1 MAQKRVKNYDYIKRS
16 DISVLKATVDGKVLN
31 VDPKKILSGTYVA
44 GKVTPTAKKLR
55 VAKIDPFKLK
65 EKIFSKAKEVM
76 GNEYETEYEKFVL
89 AKDLKA
95 FIECGLT
102 EEMIMAFY
110 LGFKAVVTV
119 TTQGEYADYGDSG
132 GIFGYRTDGG
142 YIERAIERAIYNCEN
157 KCFEI
162 GFKYPDFNWKKAGM
176 KISKTEVVETP
187 EYEFMG
193 KKVQDI
199 LKIETFTVKK
209 TFKVLAVKSVGR
221 KENGKLVSSSSYG
234 TPEERDPKKPL
245 ELNGGYLAIVSRN
258 AKDLFALAIKL
269 LTQENSYTKDF
280 DWLIQTKTKGA
291 QTLNE
296 SGVKYAKGGKLLSL
310 SDNELRDLRDENE
323 SEEHHLLE
331 AIDNEDD
338 RNTKTHYQRQHS
350 QNKILYYKLKREFER
365 RGLDMYA
372 KGGVVMPVQNLT
384 SKYSYLKRDLSSI
397 KGDVEVRIEKRN
409 LKGLSGSQDPF
420 DMVIYQKGKKI
431 AYFGTHPSQSGA
443 EKMLKNLKG
452 ETYAEGGEIEIEFE
466 HKGNKHKHTFTPE
479 EEDWWTNFESNGNSY
494 DVHYDEDYGTISVY
508 EYSDKGTD
516 YANTVYSK
524 KIMVKGGDIQGYA
537 EGGEVRVLKD
547 IDGTYHKDYPKK
559 GDILIVR
566 DLNRDINYWE
576 TEDDKVPE
584 SVTAWYKGRGN
595 EYMLGEEVEFI
606 DNGKLASTY
615 FAEGG
620 RIETLT
626 RLNGNRQEYTLPLP
640 KISILTSKIND
651 TALTWIDNNTGL
663 KFRKTAWAYE
673 AQPKT
678 SAQIVKLLTMSGTP
692 LIQFQNNATNKNVL
706 YMKYY
711 RDDFLH
717 YKKGGGVNKANV
729 GGYIAVAE
737 KAKGLAPK
745 SFDAIDT
752 KVANKV
758 SKKTFSER
766 MSETGSEEYDR
777 DAYQANTEFAKGG
790 LLEHGLQMG
799 DTIIGYGLGDG
810 TVVVENGNMGK
821 ATVNL
826 NTGERYSH
834 KSMEKGGGVE
844 VFKEYPHYAE
854 NGYRDKAEL
863 RKELEYLIQSIYDR
877 KKYINQSKAYS
888 KRAYNQR
895 GNSRNNF
902 NREAIERSAAY
913 WDNERSEENEALR
926 RARSNYEDAFG
937 EKKYIPFFE
946 RYAKGGSLGDAEYV
960 PQYEVLKV
968 KLKNG
973 KVIENSYNNQIYSG
987 LRIGEAINE
996 QEEMEAMGQMRLF
1009 QKGGRMPEYATYIS
1023 ARDID
1028 TVYFGD
1034 EDDPKE
1040 VRGSELKNG
1049 IWYDNESGARL
1060 VAFAKSKGYL
1070 K

>member
-76 GNEYETEYEKFVL
+76 GNEYEAEYEKFVL

-187 EYEFMG
+187 EYDFMG
-193 KKVQDI
+193 KKVQNI

-221 KENGKLVSSSSYG
+221 KENGELVSSSSYG

-258 AKDLFALAIKL
+258 AKDLFALATKL

-280 DWLIQTKTKGA
+280 DWLIQTKTSGA

-296 SGVKYAKGGKLLSL
+296 SGVKYAKGG
-310 SDNELRDLRDENE
+310 
-323 SEEHHLLE
+323 
-331 AIDNEDD
+331 
-338 RNTKTHYQRQHS
+338 
-350 QNKILYYKLKREFER
+350 
-365 RGLDMYA
+365 
-372 KGGVVMPVQNLT
+372 VVMPVQNLT
-384 SKYSYLKRDLSSI
+384 NKYSYLKRDLSSI

-452 ETYAEGGEIEIEFE
+452 ETYAEGGTIIK
-466 HKGNKHKHTFTPE
+466 KGNRVRVVNTQYDGKEGLVVSNDLH
-479 EEDWWTNFESNGNSY
+479 NGNY
-494 DVHYDEDYGTISVY
+494 QVQIDG
-508 EYSDKGTD
+508 K
-516 YANTVYSK
+516 
-524 KIMVKGGDIQGYA
+524 VKGFPFENLMLLSRETYA

-640 KISILTSKIND
+640 KIVVLSRNIND
-651 TALTWIDNNTGL
+651 VALDWIKKNTGL
-663 KFRKTAWAYE
+663 NLKKTAWAYE

-706 YMKYY
+706 FMKYY
-711 RDDFLH
+711 RDDFLQ
-717 YKKGGGVNKANV
+717 YKKGGEVEKANM
-729 GGYIAVAE
+729 GGVMA
-737 KAKGLAPK
+737 AKELAPK
-745 SFDAIDT
+745 TFDSIDT
-752 KVANKV
+752 KMANRVQRK
-758 SKKTFSER
+758 SFMESMSDTGNETLDAEQAER
-766 MSETGSEEYDR
+766 TSRYK
-777 DAYQANTEFAKGG
+777 ANTEFAKGG

-854 NGYRDKAEL
+854 NGYRVKAEL

-913 WDNERSEENEALR
+913 WDNERAEENEALR

-960 PQYEVLKV
+960 PQHQLLKV

-973 KVIENSYNNQIYSG
+973 KVIENSYNNPIYSG

>member
-1 MAQKRVKNYDYIKRS
+1 MAQKRVKKYDYIKRS

-44 GKVTPTAKKLR
+44 GKITPTAKKLR

-65 EKIFSKAKEVM
+65 EKIIAKAKEVM
-76 GNEYETEYEKFVL
+76 ELKDVQEVEPFVL

-110 LGFKAVVTV
+110 LGFKAVVEV
-119 TTQGEYADYGDSG
+119 MAQGEYADYGDSG

-157 KCFEI
+157 KCFEL

-176 KISKTEVVETP
+176 KVSKTEVVTTP

-193 KKVQDI
+193 KNRKDVLKV
-199 LKIETFTVKK
+199 ETFKVK
-209 TFKVLAVKSVGR
+209 TNFTVLAVKN
-221 KENGKLVSSSSYG
+221 EATLMEGKVAVV
-234 TPEERDPKKPL
+234 DPKVPL
-245 ELNGGYLAIVSRN
+245 ELNGGYLALVSRN
-258 AKDLFALAIKL
+258 AKDLFALAKKL
-269 LTQENSYTKDF
+269 LGQSESYVKDF
-280 DWLIQTKTKGA
+280 DWLIQTKTDGA
-291 QTLNE
+291 KSLND
-296 SGVKYAKGGKLLSL
+296 SGVKYAKGGF
-310 SDNELRDLRDENE
+310 
-323 SEEHHLLE
+323 
-331 AIDNEDD
+331 I
-338 RNTKTHYQRQHS
+338 
-350 QNKILYYKLKREFER
+350 
-365 RGLDMYA
+365 
-372 KGGVVMPVQNLT
+372 MPVENLT
-384 SKYSYLKRDLSSI
+384 NKYSYLKRDLSNI

-420 DMVIYQKGKKI
+420 DMIIYQKNKKI
-431 AYFGTHPSQSGA
+431 ATFGTHPSQKGA

-452 ETYAEGGEIEIEFE
+452 GST
-466 HKGNKHKHTFTPE
+466 
-479 EEDWWTNFESNGNSY
+479 
-494 DVHYDEDYGTISVY
+494 
-508 EYSDKGTD
+508 
-516 YANTVYSK
+516 YSK
-524 KIMVKGGDIQGYA
+524 
-537 EGGEVRVLKD
+537 GGEVRVLKD

-566 DLNRDINYWE
+566 DLERDINYWE
-576 TEDDKVPE
+576 TEDEKKPE

-620 RIETLT
+620 EIEYNYFEVENDKNGETITTYARTNVASPNIPNAKKISKQEYEKNIYAEGGRIETLT

-640 KISILTSKIND
+640 KIVVLSRNIND
-651 TALTWIDNNTGL
+651 VALDWIRQNTGL
-663 KFRKTAWAYE
+663 NLKKTAWAYE

-706 YMKYY
+706 FMKYY
-711 RDDFLH
+711 RDDFLQ
-717 YKKGGGVNKANV
+717 YKKGGEVEKANM
-729 GGYIAVAE
+729 GMLLAAE

-745 SFDAIDT
+745 TFDAADT
-752 KVANKV
+752 KIANRV
-758 SKKTFSER
+758 SKKSFAER
-766 MSETGSEEYDR
+766 MSETGNEEMDSDTY
-777 DAYQANTEFAKGG
+777 AEGG
-790 LLEHGLQMG
+790 
-799 DTIIGYGLGDG
+799 
-810 TVVVENGNMGK
+810 
-821 ATVNL
+821 
-826 NTGERYSH
+826 
-834 KSMEKGGGVE
+834 E
-844 VFKEYPHYAE
+844 VYTEYPHYVE
-854 NGYRDKAEL
+854 NGFRDKAEL
-863 RKELEYLIQSIYDR
+863 RKELEYLIQSIYDT

-888 KRAYNQR
+888 KRAYTQR
-895 GNSRNNF
+895 GTKRNNY
-902 NREAIERSAAY
+902 NREMIERSAAF
-913 WDNERSEENEALR
+913 WDNERAQENEALR

-937 EKKYIPFFE
+937 EKKYVPFME
-946 RYAKGGSLGDAEYV
+946 RFAKGGSLGDARYI
-960 PQYEVLKV
+960 PQHQLLNV

-973 KVIENSYNNQIYSG
+973 KVIENSFNNPIYSG

-1009 QKGGRMPEYATYIS
+1009 KQGGRMPKYATYIS

-1060 VAFAKSKGYL
+1060 VEFAKSKGYL